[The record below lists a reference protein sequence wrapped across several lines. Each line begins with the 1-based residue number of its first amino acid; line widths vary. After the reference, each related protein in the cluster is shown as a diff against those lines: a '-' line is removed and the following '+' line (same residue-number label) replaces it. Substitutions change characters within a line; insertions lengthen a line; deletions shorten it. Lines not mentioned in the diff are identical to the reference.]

1 MKTQEI
7 IEVERFLR
15 EKKGVKTVRERIEYL
30 RQIDPSDIDPD
41 LAKRGLKSKAD
52 LDQMIQA
59 EEQISEAS
67 KIIGKIIGNN
77 PVFDK
82 ARSDSV
88 LNTIAHDSAVKDLGI
103 AAQTAASIEQSFG
116 PWMAEVAQLSASI
129 EQSFGPWMA
138 EVAQLSASIEQSF
151 GSFEQLSS
159 QLQEIAGITGTAQ
172 DSLRLDIARG
182 PIDLANHLGIE
193 EDLPFAAEAGSREDD
208 QSGRQEERFEI
219 MKTLLAGIEANNLT
233 LSMLAIMTLS
243 ILKDPSAL
251 SDPVILVAIVIIW
264 MIALGP
270 LAKKGQS
277 DPSGQY

>member
-103 AAQTAASIEQSFG
+103 AAQTA
-116 PWMAEVAQLSASI
+116 ASI